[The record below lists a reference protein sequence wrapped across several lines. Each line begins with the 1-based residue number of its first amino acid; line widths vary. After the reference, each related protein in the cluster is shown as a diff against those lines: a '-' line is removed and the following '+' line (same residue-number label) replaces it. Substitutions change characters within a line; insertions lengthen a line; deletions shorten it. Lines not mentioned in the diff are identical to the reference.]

1 MNKIEEDT
9 METEH
14 LEKRFGVLAVEKG
27 FVTADHVIEA
37 LRIQVIEDMQKGKH
51 RLIGRIFLEQGL
63 MTISQIDEVLASI
76 GKHLPLFKEH

>member
-37 LRIQVIEDMQKGKH
+37 LRIQVIEDM
-51 RLIGRIFLEQGL
+51 
-63 MTISQIDEVLASI
+63 
-76 GKHLPLFKEH
+76 

>member
-1 MNKIEEDT
+1 MNKSEENI

-14 LEKRFGVLAVEKG
+14 LEKRFGILAVEKG

-37 LRIQVIEDMQKGKH
+37 LKIQVIEDMQKGKH

-63 MTISQIDEVLASI
+63 MTILQIDKVLASI
-76 GKHLPLFKEH
+76 GKGLPLLKEL

>member
-1 MNKIEEDT
+1 MNKIGEDT

-14 LEKRFGVLAVEKG
+14 LEKRFGILSVEKG
-27 FVTADHVIEA
+27 FVTADYVIEA

-76 GKHLPLFKEH
+76 GKGLPLFKEH